1 MLKTELES
9 TFKEVKAVSKI
20 KKERL
25 QNFHD
30 LKKEKIEESV
40 RL

>member
-1 MLKTELES
+1 MLKTELEN
-9 TFKEVKAVSKI
+9 TFKEVKAVSKM
-20 KKERL
+20 KQERL
-25 QNFHD
+25 HNFES